1 MKTFV
6 KRIELAANL
15 AIIVVAILLGVVLV
29 RNHLFRSP
37 AQTQTAAMTGI
48 ETGTK
53 LSLSGV
59 DWTMS
64 KRTLVMALSTKCHF
78 CTESAPFYQRLAQE
92 RAGNLNLRLIAVF
105 PQKSQES
112 LEYLKGL
119 AVNVDD
125 VRQSELDALGVSGTP
140 TLILLNNQG
149 VVEDTW
155 RGKLN
160 GDREGDVLR
169 RLQ

>member
-1 MKTFV
+1 MKNFV
-6 KRIELAANL
+6 KRIEFAANL

-29 RNHLFRSP
+29 RTYLFRSP
-37 AQTQTAAMTGI
+37 AQKQIPAVAEI

-59 DWTMS
+59 DWNAS

-78 CTESAPFYQRLAQE
+78 CTESAPFYQRLAEE
-92 RAGNLNLRLIAVF
+92 RARNLNVRLIAVF

-125 VRQSELDALGVSGTP
+125 VRQSELASLGVSGTP
-140 TLILLNNQG
+140 TLILLNSQG

-160 GDREGDVLR
+160 DDREGDVLR

>member
-6 KRIELAANL
+6 RRIEFAANL

-29 RNHLFRSP
+29 RNYFFRSP
-37 AQTQTAAMTGI
+37 AQTQIPAVTQI

-53 LSLSGV
+53 VSLSGV
-59 DWTMS
+59 DWNTS
-64 KRTLVMALSTKCHF
+64 KRTLVMALSTTCHF

-92 RAGNLNLRLIAVF
+92 RDRNLNLRLIAVF

-119 AVNVDD
+119 AVKVDD
-125 VRQSELDALGVSGTP
+125 VRQSELASLGVSGTP
-140 TLILLNNQG
+140 TLILLNSQG
-149 VVEDTW
+149 IVEDTW

-160 GDREGDVLR
+160 EDREGDVLR

>member
-1 MKTFV
+1 MKTVV

-29 RNHLFRSP
+29 RNYFIRSP
-37 AQTQTAAMTGI
+37 SAIQPSRTAQVEDGM
-48 ETGTK
+48 K

-59 DWTMS
+59 DWTAS
-64 KRTLVMALSTKCHF
+64 KQTLVMALSTKCHF

-92 RAGNLNLRLIAVF
+92 RAKNANLRLVAVF
-105 PQKSQES
+105 PQTSRES
-112 LEYLKGL
+112 EEYLKGL

-125 VRQSELDALGVSGTP
+125 VRQSELASLGVSGTP

-149 VVEDTW
+149 VVETTW

-160 GDREGDVLR
+160 GDREGEVLR

>member
-1 MKTFV
+1 MNTFV
-6 KRIELAANL
+6 KRIEFAANV

-29 RNHLFRSP
+29 RNYLFRSP
-37 AQTQTAAMTGI
+37 TPTQIPAVAGI

-59 DWTMS
+59 DWNTS
-64 KRTLVMALSTKCHF
+64 KRTLVMALSTECHF

-92 RAGNLNLRLIAVF
+92 RARNLNLRLIAVF

-125 VRQSELDALGVSGTP
+125 VRQSELASLGVSGTP